1 MPAQIGRILK
11 LDRLRLR
18 GPVARAPL
26 LASGLSLTTESLTT
40 VAYATWPTDGALA
53 KREASR
59 DALQNSTYRA
69 GNLVWLPGDDGHG
82 SNHRP
87 RTERLRVYRSG
98 KPVDGGVGNE

>member
-11 LDRLRLR
+11 LDGLRLR
-18 GPVARAPL
+18 GPSGAR
-26 LASGLSLTTESLTT
+26 SLSLTTKSLTT
-40 VAYATWPTDGALA
+40 VAYATWPTDGALE

-82 SNHRP
+82 STHRP
-87 RTERLRVYRSG
+87 RTERLRIYRSG
-98 KPVDGGVGNE
+98 KPVDGGVGNG